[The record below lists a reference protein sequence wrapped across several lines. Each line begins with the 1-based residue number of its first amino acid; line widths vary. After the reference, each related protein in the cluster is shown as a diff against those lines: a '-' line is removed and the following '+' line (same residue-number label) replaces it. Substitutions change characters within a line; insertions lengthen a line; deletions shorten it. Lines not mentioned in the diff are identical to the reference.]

1 MKAVS
6 RSRVPAGAR
15 VVQRKVLR
23 EEIQE
28 HLIEAILRGEVQP
41 GARIVE
47 THVAHQFGVS
57 QAPVREAL
65 RDLEML
71 GFVVSSPFRG
81 TQVRKVSNLELA
93 EIYPI
98 RAAIEG
104 VAARLAAT
112 RIDDATLGHL
122 GSLLQTMRDAAVQG
136 DPRAEIDADIEFH
149 HTIVE
154 ASGNRILKQF
164 WESMRLATTTFLTL
178 AVTQRPLDQLAERH
192 SAVLDALRARDPIA
206 AEEAMRHHIEEPGEW
221 IRAMAEQADE
231 NQPAAQA
238 ASGGASA
245 QS

>member
-1 MKAVS
+1 MKAAS
-6 RSRVPAGAR
+6 RSRVTSGAR
-15 VVQRKVLR
+15 VVQRRVLR

-28 HLIEAILRGEVQP
+28 HLIEAILRGEIQP

-47 THVAHQFGVS
+47 THIAQQFGVS

-81 TQVRKVSNLELA
+81 TQVRKVSNVELA

-112 RIDDATLGHL
+112 RIDESTLDRL
-122 GSLLQTMRDAAVQG
+122 SSLLRAMCDAAAQG
-136 DPRAEIDADIEFH
+136 DTRAEIDADVQFH
-149 HTIVE
+149 HAIVE
-154 ASGNRILKQF
+154 ASGNRMLKQF
-164 WESMRLATTTFLTL
+164 WESMRLETTTFLTL
-178 AVTQRPLDQLAERH
+178 AVTRRPLDQLAERH
-192 SAVLDALRARDPIA
+192 TTVLTALRAHDPVA

-221 IRAMAEQADE
+221 IRAMTEQSDG
-231 NQPAAQA
+231 NKPAAQA
-238 ASGGASA
+238 APGASLGDL
-245 QS
+245 